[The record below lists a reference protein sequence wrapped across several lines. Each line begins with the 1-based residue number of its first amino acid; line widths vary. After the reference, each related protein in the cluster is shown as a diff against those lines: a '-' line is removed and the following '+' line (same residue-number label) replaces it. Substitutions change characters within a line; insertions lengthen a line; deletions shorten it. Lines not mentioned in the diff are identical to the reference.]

1 MLAPLGW
8 RHKRSYGCTQAS
20 RHQAKHSMV
29 NLDLVEGHSQSA
41 EASFMQPLAIWK
53 QALATHSSD
62 GDLSIR
68 NFRLSFA

>member
-1 MLAPLGW
+1 
-8 RHKRSYGCTQAS
+8 
-20 RHQAKHSMV
+20 MV